1 MDTLE
6 RYILENSRPQG
17 EALDWLERQ
26 SWLRTSHGRQI
37 CGPSVGALLR
47 HLVLLLQPRRVLEI
61 GTFSGYSAIWMAG
74 ALPEGGRLDTIEVND
89 EMEALIREG
98 FDRAGV
104 ADRIRLVI
112 GNALDILPMI
122 DETYDL
128 VYIDGNKREYIA
140 YYQSVI
146 DLVRPGGYIVADN
159 VLWNGKVSAPGPA
172 SSGSTPSS
180 EPGSTTGST
189 TGGTTGGEPSGTL
202 SGTFSGTLGGTLGG
216 EPGGEPGSTPGGT
229 PGGEP
234 PRDQQT
240 IGILAF
246 NDLVAGDDRV
256 ENFILPLRDGLHII
270 RKK

>member
-1 MDTLE
+1 M
-6 RYILENSRPQG
+6 
-17 EALDWLERQ
+17 
-26 SWLRTSHGRQI
+26 
-37 CGPSVGALLR
+37 
-47 HLVLLLQPRRVLEI
+47 LEI

-112 GNALDILPMI
+112 GDALDILPMI

-159 VLWNGKVSAPGPA
+159 VLWNGKVSAAGSA
-172 SSGSTPSS
+172 SSGST
-180 EPGSTTGST
+180 
-189 TGGTTGGEPSGTL
+189 
-202 SGTFSGTLGGTLGG
+202 
-216 EPGGEPGSTPGGT
+216 PGGEPGSTPGD
-229 PGGEP
+229 EP

-256 ENFILPLRDGLHII
+256 ENFILSLRDGLHII